1 MPLVPPKCARDIFR
15 GKRKRRTT
23 MFLVIRAWRSSRM
36 IRFLVLTA
44 VLGTATQL
52 IHLRGAGAVE
62 NKAARQTRIIGSD
75 RLVSVERLP
84 EMGGEICLPESAAQ
98 PALSASLEQENL
110 FSSQWQA
117 ASALAAPLRQQ
128 SGTSV
133 P

>member
-1 MPLVPPKCARDIFR
+1 
-15 GKRKRRTT
+15 

-52 IHLRGAGAVE
+52 IHSRGAGAVE

-98 PALSASLEQENL
+98 PALSASLMPAGGEFL
-110 FSSQWQA
+110 KSRGDGSLIKA
-117 ASALAAPLRQQ
+117 ATMLLPP
-128 SGTSV
+128 V
-133 P
+133 